1 MIQFP
6 KLCELCVSVV
16 ISFPSVFSPPPSAPC
31 KPGRLAYVGKASRLT
46 AWSEIFLS
54 AVDFRA

>member
-6 KLCELCVSVV
+6 KLCELCGNIVPLRVL
-16 ISFPSVFSPPPSAPC
+16 PPPSAPC